1 MKPIEQA
8 RQVLRGNAATRI
20 GHFDAERAVA
30 NSRDQ
35 LDRAGCVQSAG
46 KIMIRVVVCLAPAI
60 AVERFLGF
68 LNTLN
73 IIVAAEVT

>member
-1 MKPIEQA
+1 VESALQ
-8 RQVLRGNAATRI
+8 QFSTSGQ
-20 GHFDAERAVA
+20 F
-30 NSRDQ
+30 DQ